1 MSTPLAP
8 PSIPAAPAAAAPSAS
23 TYTDLNGL
31 AALKNAPSSPET
43 VRAVSEQVEALFL
56 QMMLKSMR
64 DAASADG
71 ELDSNETGMYQDM
84 FDKQVALTLAKRQDL
99 GIARLFERQLGGK
112 TGESGKGAEGGKT
125 PQAVPALAPAAAPA
139 GSGQASQADAQGRSK
154 ASTSSNL
161 SRQAEQFVAQ
171 VLPTIRRAAAALGVN
186 PVGMLAQAALE
197 TGWGQRM
204 PRMADGS
211 PSLNLFGVKA
221 GGEWNGARAVA
232 DTVEFSRDGVAS
244 QRRTAFRAYGSIE
257 ESVSDFAK
265 LLASSPRYREV
276 VAAGGDA
283 QAYVD
288 GIASSGYATDPD
300 YGNKLNQTLN
310 GGTLR
315 SALNARV
322 TKL

>member
-1 MSTPLAP
+1 VSTPLAP
-8 PSIPAAPAAAAPSAS
+8 VSIPGAPAATAPSAS
-23 TYTDLNGL
+23 SYTDLKGL

-43 VRAVSEQVEALFL
+43 IRAVSEQVEALFL

-71 ELDSNETGMYQDM
+71 ELDSNETSMYQDM

-112 TGESGKGAEGGKT
+112 AAEAAKT
-125 PQAVPALAPAAAPA
+125 PQTVPTLAPAATPA
-139 GSGQASQADAQGRSK
+139 ASGSVSQADADGRSK

-161 SRQAEQFVAQ
+161 SHRAEQFVAQ

-204 PRMADGS
+204 PRTADGA
-211 PSLNLFGVKA
+211 PSLNLFGIKA
-221 GGEWNGARAVA
+221 GGEWNGARAIA
-232 DTVEFSRDGVAS
+232 DTVEFGRDGVAS

-283 QAYVD
+283 QAYVN
-288 GIASSGYATDPD
+288 GIANSGYATDPD
-300 YGNKLNQTLN
+300 YGNKLSQTLN

-315 SALNARV
+315 AALNARI